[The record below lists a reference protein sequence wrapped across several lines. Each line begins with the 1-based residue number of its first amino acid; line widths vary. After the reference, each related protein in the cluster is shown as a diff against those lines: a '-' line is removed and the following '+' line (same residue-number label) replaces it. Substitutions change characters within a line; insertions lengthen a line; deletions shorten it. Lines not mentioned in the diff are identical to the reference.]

1 MHSTYLQAEPVN
13 MSISRAF
20 HVSWMMFQYLLAED
34 TCVDMR
40 INLCGTDILMAKQRL
55 DDTQIGTTFE

>member
-1 MHSTYLQAEPVN
+1 

-40 INLCGTDILMAKQRL
+40 INLCSTDILMAQQRL